1 MKRVYTVTFG
11 DVAENHARMQKVGVL
26 AKNGYS
32 VEKVAALAD
41 ELTAKGLKCE
51 IVDLSN
57 HWSGE
62 GDVEKATVLVIRK
75 GVQHIIQNENTKVLM
90 REHDQLAKDK
100 KALMRGKVVNKH
112 ARWNL
117 CFAEEDQEP
126 DYEAGKG
133 RIVAY
138 KHIPLTQLVRER
150 VAEWME
156 DGLLNGEANY
166 YYDMTKCGIGF
177 HGDAERKKVVAM
189 RMGESMPLYFQWFQ
203 QSQAVGGKVKI
214 DLHDGDMYVMS
225 AKSVGFDWLKKIEP
239 TLRHATGCSK
249 FTTIVPKP
257 VKKMK
262 EAKHD
267 VMWKLRGFASKKEF
281 NECQVLGLESK
292 EQYDGHKSL
301 EYAMKLDRVRNE
313 GTDQSKQRVNEKLP
327 SKTKDGILSP
337 TASGKRARVTSQ
349 EEGLLGKEDLVRFK
363 RKIKKYLKGGDT
375 YTVNDVKDFL
385 TSMQQQQ
392 ASYLDLEETG
402 IALTINKLRTEST
415 APELQRTA
423 KLVLKKWK
431 RQMKDDQKKCKS

>member
-11 DVAENHARMQKVGVL
+11 DVAENHARMQKIGVL

-32 VEKVAALAD
+32 VEKVASLAD
-41 ELTAKGLKCE
+41 KLTEKGLKCE

-62 GDVEKATVLVIRK
+62 AVVEKATVLVIRR
-75 GVQHIIQNENTKVLM
+75 GVQHIIKTENTKVLM
-90 REHDQLAKDK
+90 REHDELSKDK

-126 DYEAGKG
+126 DYETGKG

-166 YYDMTKCGIGF
+166 YYDITKCGIGF

-203 QSQAVGGKVKI
+203 HSQAVGDKVKI

-225 AKSVGFDWLKKIEP
+225 SKSVGFDWLKKIEP

-249 FTTIVPKP
+249 FTTVVPKP
-257 VKKMK
+257 
-262 EAKHD
+262 
-267 VMWKLRGFASKKEF
+267 
-281 NECQVLGLESK
+281 
-292 EQYDGHKSL
+292 
-301 EYAMKLDRVRNE
+301 
-313 GTDQSKQRVNEKLP
+313 
-327 SKTKDGILSP
+327 
-337 TASGKRARVTSQ
+337 
-349 EEGLLGKEDLVRFK
+349 
-363 RKIKKYLKGGDT
+363 
-375 YTVNDVKDFL
+375 
-385 TSMQQQQ
+385 
-392 ASYLDLEETG
+392 
-402 IALTINKLRTEST
+402 
-415 APELQRTA
+415 
-423 KLVLKKWK
+423 LKKIVGKK
-431 RQMKDDQKKCKS
+431 RPRSSSSEN